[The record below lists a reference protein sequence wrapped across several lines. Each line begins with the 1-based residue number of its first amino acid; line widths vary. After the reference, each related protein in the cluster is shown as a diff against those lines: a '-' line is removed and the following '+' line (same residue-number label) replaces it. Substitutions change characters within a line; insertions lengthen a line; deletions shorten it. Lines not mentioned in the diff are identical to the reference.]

1 MDCTSAY
8 WTYLEAIERESAAMT
23 AVEKANQ
30 ELVRLGI
37 GALAGKAGTHR
48 VRKYIQ
54 KSVKRSNTAD
64 YEIVFRKKAKSKLP
78 LAIWLLSS
86 GGHVWQST
94 CFWTIALPVAVIGLP
109 CS

>member
-37 GALAGKAGTHR
+37 GALTGKAGTHR

-54 KSVKRSNTAD
+54 KSVKRNNKAD
-64 YEIVFRKKAKSKLP
+64 YEFVFRKKAKRKLP
-78 LAIWLLSS
+78 LVCQLFLTGRDI
-86 GGHVWQST
+86 
-94 CFWTIALPVAVIGLP
+94 
-109 CS
+109 